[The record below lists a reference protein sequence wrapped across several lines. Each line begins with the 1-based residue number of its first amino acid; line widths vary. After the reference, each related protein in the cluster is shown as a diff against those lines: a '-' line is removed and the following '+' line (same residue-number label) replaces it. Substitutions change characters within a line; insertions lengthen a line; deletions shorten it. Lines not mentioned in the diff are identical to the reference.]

1 MVRVRLSSRRRE
13 ESAPQRELEL
23 TCMSNLLSATEER
36 VYFKDLQAG
45 SSWSAQAGSLRTP
58 RAGPRKS

>member
-13 ESAPQRELEL
+13 ESEPQRELEF

-36 VYFKDLQAG
+36 VYFKDLQSRLLLVSAG
-45 SSWSAQAGSLRTP
+45 CRCVRPG
-58 RAGPRKS
+58 RAAEK